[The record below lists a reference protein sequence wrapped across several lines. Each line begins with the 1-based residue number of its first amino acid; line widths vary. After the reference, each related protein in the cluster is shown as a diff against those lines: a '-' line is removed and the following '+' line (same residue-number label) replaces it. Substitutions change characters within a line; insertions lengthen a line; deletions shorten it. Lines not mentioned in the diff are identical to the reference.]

1 MGGDRRQSMRQQLL
15 MGSGALILT
24 CIQVGISGSAIAEQF
39 CKDKNKFVGSC
50 FSVQGKLFVSNGTPS
65 VRIVPKGSKRSLG
78 IVNDGDAED
87 RTLPDE
93 VAIMISTETHIYGRF
108 EVCPLTKPK
117 PDEMRMVCLISGKN
131 LVARKI
137 Q

>member
-1 MGGDRRQSMRQQLL
+1 MCRQLL

-50 FSVQGKLFVSNGTPS
+50 YSVQGKLFVSNGTPS
-65 VRIVPKGSKRSLG
+65 VRIVPKGSKSHLG

-87 RTLPDE
+87 RMLPDE
-93 VAIMISTETHIYGRF
+93 VARMISTETHIYGQF

-117 PDEMRMVCLISGKN
+117 PDEVQMVCLVSGKN
-131 LVARKI
+131 LVSKKT